1 LDCPPF
7 EHSVQNRPDANEQTL
22 FSINY
27 RRAFSLER
35 PTQSST
41 QTLSWTRVIPV
52 DPLEAIEVAL
62 PSQLAGITSLAKS
75 GDWKAVNLRLANQ
88 LKPMETQ
95 TSALVNSIDHEVS
108 GEMTQ
113 AVRT

>member
-1 LDCPPF
+1 LPP
-7 EHSVQNRPDANEQTL
+7 E
-22 FSINY
+22 
-27 RRAFSLER
+27 
-35 PTQSST
+35 
-41 QTLSWTRVIPV
+41 IPV